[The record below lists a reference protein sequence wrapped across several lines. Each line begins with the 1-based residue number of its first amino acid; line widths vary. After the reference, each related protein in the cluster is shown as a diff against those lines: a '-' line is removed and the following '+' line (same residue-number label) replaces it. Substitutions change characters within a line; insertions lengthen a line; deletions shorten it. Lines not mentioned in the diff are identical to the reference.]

1 MPGIRPV
8 LAAAM
13 KKMAAVPKTTLA
25 APKRLAPRK

>member
-1 MPGIRPV
+1 MPGISPV

-25 APKRLAPRK
+25 APRRLAPRK